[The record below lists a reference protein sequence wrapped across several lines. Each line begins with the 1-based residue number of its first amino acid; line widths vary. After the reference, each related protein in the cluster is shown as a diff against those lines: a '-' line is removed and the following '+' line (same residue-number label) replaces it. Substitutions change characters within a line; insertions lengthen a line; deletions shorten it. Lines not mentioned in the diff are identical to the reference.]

1 MHAHRLPPD
10 VADAISRSPFSALGL
25 SEALVRAVLDEKY
38 ETPSPVQFAVIPP
51 ALQGHDVLACAQTGT
66 GKTAGFVLPM
76 LAHLS
81 EKPGNKIRGL
91 VLTPTREL
99 AAQIDERIEAYG
111 KYVRVRHA
119 VIYGGVSQ
127 HKNEVALRRMPDLLV
142 ATPGRLLDLIHQR
155 IVDLSGITHFVLDE
169 ADRMLDMGFIHDVKK
184 VVARLPVARQT
195 LFFSA
200 TMAPAV
206 ETLARGML
214 RTPVTRVDIK
224 PEITTAEG
232 VEQAVIFV
240 EKTEKRYA
248 LESLLK
254 DEKVTRALVF
264 TRTKHG
270 ADRLVKQLDAGGFPA
285 VAIHG
290 NKAQNARERALLGF
304 RTGQTRIL
312 VATDLAARGID
323 VDDISLVVN
332 FDLPNVPESYVHRIG
347 RTGRAGAIGRAV
359 SFCDREERPLLA
371 DIEKLIKKRLPV
383 IGDAPRPAQPHA
395 QPHAPRAQA
404 PHAHQGHRGHAP
416 NASRSHAP
424 RAHQG
429 GSQHRAPQ
437 NGASQNGAPQN
448 GAPQGGNTAGA
459 ETAATPRPA
468 EDARRRP
475 RHFGPRGRR

>member
-10 VADAISRSPFSALGL
+10 VAEAISRSPFSALGL

-127 HKNEVALRRMPDLLV
+127 NKNEVALRRMPDLLV

-184 VVARLPVARQT
+184 VVARLPVTRQT

-224 PEITTAEG
+224 PEVTTAEG

-395 QPHAPRAQA
+395 QQHAPRPQTQHA
-404 PHAHQGHRGHAP
+404 PRGHAP
-416 NASRSHAP
+416 NGSRAHAP
-424 RAHQG
+424 RTHH
-429 GSQHRAPQ
+429 SAPQ
-437 NGASQNGAPQN
+437 NGAPQNGAPQN
-448 GAPQGGNTAGA
+448 GAPQGSNTASAETAGA
-459 ETAATPRPA
+459 PRPA
-468 EDARRRP
+468 GEGRRRP